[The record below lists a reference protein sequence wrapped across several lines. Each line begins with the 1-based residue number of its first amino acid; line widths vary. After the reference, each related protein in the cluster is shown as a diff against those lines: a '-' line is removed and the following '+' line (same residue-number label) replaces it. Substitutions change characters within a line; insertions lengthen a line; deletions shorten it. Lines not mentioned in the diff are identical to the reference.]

1 MGRTPPLSREA
12 LIGLGADRLAELA
25 LDEAETNAAFKKLL
39 TAALAATAGPQAVAA
54 IVDKRL
60 AALEKAT
67 GAIGSGRVRAFV
79 EDLSATLKIIVGD
92 LAKADVDGAA
102 ARLVRLL
109 ATADRTFRRSQGG
122 SDVDIAPVFR
132 AAAAALPALIGRLS
146 ASEAAPLADGTL
158 RARRQLAQ
166 RHSHRLDAEDPRRRP
181 SGRARGSRRPARRGH
196 RRPRA
201 DRAWRR
207 RLESAGAGR
216 RLIEL
221 RQHIAD
227 VRGDVDAF
235 IALEVGAAGRRSRRR
250 GDR

>member
-1 MGRTPPLSREA
+1 MSREA
-12 LIGLGADRLAELA
+12 LIELGADRLAELA

-146 ASEAAPLADGTL
+146 ASEAAPLADGL
-158 RARRQLAQ
+158 YALAADS
-166 RHSHRLDAEDPRRRP
+166 RGAILTGSTPKILAVAPPGVLEALDARLARGPSTP
-181 SGRARGSRRPARRGH
+181 SGRSRLASPIGVCGRG
-196 RRPRA
+196 RA
-201 DRAWRR
+201 
-207 RLESAGAGR
+207 G
-216 RLIEL
+216 
-221 RQHIAD
+221 
-227 VRGDVDAF
+227 
-235 IALEVGAAGRRSRRR
+235 
-250 GDR
+250 